1 MSVVEWVVRI
11 FLGVMWA
18 LFFVSSFLLAS
29 YQSHKWHDYGYHSL
43 HALEYPTATA
53 DLAARTFKTP
63 ALPMRLASAW
73 EIQDALGLQK
83 DSLASGNAMLYPL
96 IERKEAMEGA
106 FNYNN
111 ALVDKQ
117 MQAYCP
123 LRGETQAQWQT
134 RTQQNAVATAT
145 IKELFTLNQQFEI
158 NHEHAVMCRAQ
169 RPAPMTLAHIA
180 DKTFTLFAAQNSF
193 IALMYAVT
201 VSVMFLW
208 AILVAR
214 IKSYCMQKY
223 QGDHARKMFFSS
235 MFAILVFVLSWLSV
249 VPLLMDYFSR
259 TDSVLLPAA
268 AENKGDIPL
277 NTRAVGSYVL
287 GMWTILFTF
296 IYIYIM
302 PALDVTF
309 TSPTDPEKSTATT
322 TATEI
327 DENMIKSFVR
337 RHALTTLAYWN
348 LMQTPC
354 LVMAVL
360 ASQNAYG
367 IDAYTQLIMYG
378 AVAIGVLDVL
388 HARVNLIARLTRLIN
403 TYEGKEGKDSHIN
416 LYVEVVIY
424 VAFLAVKL
432 AIAAPIFV
440 KLAQTNTNVGGI
452 AVVGVALMI
461 QTMQVTIEAGV
472 SLCLRTQIDE
482 KTVVYLKEP
491 LKGGLF
497 DVCLVLQTL
506 MSTGLCLGAFANQRL
521 TM

>member
-1 MSVVEWVVRI
+1 
-11 FLGVMWA
+11 MWL

-29 YQSHKWHDYGYHSL
+29 YQSLKWHDYGYHSL

-73 EIQDALGLQK
+73 EIQDALALPK

-145 IKELFTLNQQFEI
+145 IKDLFTLNQQFEI

-169 RPAPMTLAHIA
+169 RPASMTLAHIA

-223 QGDHARKMFFSS
+223 QNDPAQKMFFSS

-259 TDSVLLPAA
+259 TDSVQLPAA

-309 TSPTDPEKSTATT
+309 TSPTDAESLTT
-322 TATEI
+322 NKNAAI
-327 DENMIKSFVR
+327 QNDENMIQSFVR

-388 HARVNLIARLTRLIN
+388 HARVNLIARLTRLLN
-403 TYEGKEGKDSHIN
+403 TYEGREGKDSHIN

-440 KLAQTNTNVGGI
+440 KLAQTNTNVGGS

-461 QTMQVTIEAGV
+461 QTMQVTIEAGM
-472 SLCLRTQIDE
+472 SLCFRGIVKPADGGGPGLWHSDDRQ
-482 KTVVYLKEP
+482 
-491 LKGGLF
+491 KGGLF

-506 MSTGLCLGAFANQRL
+506 MSTALCLGAFANQRL
-521 TM
+521 SM